1 VRRACCEPAP
11 WWVLIHAP
19 ASLARMD
26 LKGLAPAWRPYRDDV
41 DYFGVYCPDTDAVY
55 LVPITDVPDR
65 GACLRVKPTKN
76 NQAKG
81 VRWAKDYVLG
91 DKVKVAAA
99 AG

>member
-1 VRRACCEPAP
+1 MTESEPWSYHP
-11 WWVLIHAP
+11 EGSPVC
-19 ASLARMD
+19 SLAD
-26 LKGLAPAWRPYRDDV
+26 LTVMTSITSACTA
-41 DYFGVYCPDTDAVY
+41 PDTDAVY

-91 DKVKVAAA
+91 DKVKVADA